1 MKETLGREAAGYV
14 KDGMTIGVGTGS
26 TAFWFIAAL
35 GDLVKSGLACR
46 AVPTSL
52 ETDRLLR
59 QLKVPVISLADTD
72 EIDLTIDGADEVDHQ
87 MQLIKG
93 GGGAL
98 LREKM
103 VAFSSRKMI
112 IIADET
118 KLVKKLGAYPLPVE
132 VIPYGY
138 RQVSLHIKSEF
149 GIDPTLRIKD
159 GNPLLTDN
167 GHYIIDCP
175 FGEINDAAALHIM
188 LNNTP
193 GVVDNGLFLNLAD
206 NALIGYNDGT
216 VKLI

>member
-1 MKETLGREAAGYV
+1 MI
-14 KDGMTIGVGTGS
+14 IGVGTGS

-35 GDLVKSGLACR
+35 GDLVKSGLTCK

-59 QLKVPVISLADTD
+59 QLKVPVISLADTN
-72 EIDLTIDGADEVDHQ
+72 EIELTIDGADEVDHQ
-87 MQLIKG
+87 LQLIKG

-98 LREKM
+98 LREKI
-103 VAFSSRKMI
+103 VAFASRRMI
-112 IIADET
+112 VIADES
-118 KLVKKLGAYPLPVE
+118 KLVAKLGAYPLPVE

-138 RQVSLHIKSEF
+138 RQVSLHIKAEF
-149 GIDPTLRIKD
+149 GIEPTLRIKD

-167 GHYIIDCP
+167 GHYILDCP
-175 FGEINDAAALHIM
+175 FGEIKDAAALHIM